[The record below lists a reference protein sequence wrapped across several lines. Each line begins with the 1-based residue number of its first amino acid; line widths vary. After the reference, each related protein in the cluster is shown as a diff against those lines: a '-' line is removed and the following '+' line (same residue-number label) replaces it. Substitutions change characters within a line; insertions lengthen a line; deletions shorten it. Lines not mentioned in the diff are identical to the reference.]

1 MENNLGRERECLPPE
16 KRALACFP
24 PLKKKKKKKKKPLW
38 DKMWADLLEASSER
52 LTLSTFEI
60 PLLQPILCTH
70 VT

>member
-24 PLKKKKKKKKKPLW
+24 PLKKKKKKKPLW